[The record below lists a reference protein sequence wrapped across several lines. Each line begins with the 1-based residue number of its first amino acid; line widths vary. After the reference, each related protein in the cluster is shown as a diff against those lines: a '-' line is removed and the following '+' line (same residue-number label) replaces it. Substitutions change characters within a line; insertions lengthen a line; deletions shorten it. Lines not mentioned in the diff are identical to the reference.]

1 MQFRWLNTAGFEIV
15 LSDGSHLLVDPWLDS
30 AAYHS
35 VPVADIERADYIV
48 VSHIHPDHAEDVR
61 RVQERF
67 PDVRIFVP
75 SLSAE
80 PLTRWLNL
88 DTSRLYK
95 VGDGQE
101 FRFDEVTI
109 RAFAGRHT
117 ESDEGNYLEWEEGTG
132 ELTPESWGTLDLYQY
147 LITDK
152 DGTEFMVWAGTPSE
166 DNAYALAGLRPDLAA
181 VHVSPKQDF
190 SMLARV
196 VNSMDPRIL
205 MPHHHDI
212 WPWILERIPEE
223 ATQFPAEVQPV
234 TPENVIEKMMP
245 YVEQQL
251 ADGGVTAEYFT
262 PEHHEWYH
270 YNSTTKTPEPGACRT
285 EAPL

>member
-1 MQFRWLNTAGFEIV
+1 MEFRWLNTAGFEIV
-15 LSDGSHLLVDPWLDS
+15 LPDGAHLLVDPWLDS

-35 VPVADIERADYIV
+35 IPVSAIERADYIV
-48 VSHIHPDHAEDVR
+48 ISHIHEDHAADVR
-61 RVQERF
+61 RIQEKF

-75 SLSAE
+75 AQSAE
-80 PLTRWLNL
+80 PLTKWLGL

-95 VGDGQE
+95 VNDEQE
-101 FRFDEVTI
+101 FRFDNVTI

-117 ESDEGNYLEWEEGTG
+117 EADEGNYLEWDETG
-132 ELTPESWGTLDLYQY
+132 ELTPGSWGTLDLYQY
-147 LITDK
+147 LITDS

-166 DNAYALAGLRPDLAA
+166 DNAYTLAGLRPDLAA

-196 VNSMDPRIL
+196 INSMDPRVF

-212 WPWILERIPEE
+212 WPFILERIPP
-223 ATQFPAEVQPV
+223 AAADFPAEVQPV
-234 TPENVIEKMMP
+234 TPENVVEKMMP
-245 YVEQQL
+245 YVEQEL

-270 YNSTTKTPEPGACRT
+270 YDPSTKTPQPGTCR
-285 EAPL
+285 EGSAL